1 MMSKADRAEKAGL
14 DAANSSF
21 ADFAKG
27 LFPDRSADAT
37 ATAPDA
43 VNDVSPSVPSI
54 SSPQDAIDAS
64 PQKPLTGDLAATEAY
79 IRESAKNRGIDP
91 DIAVRVAR
99 SEGLAPGVWQSR
111 VKKNGMYEPSFGP
124 FQMLVGDGKN
134 FPKGL
139 GNDFMEKTGLDPRD
153 PKNVNAMIDFA
164 LDTAKRDGWRQWHG
178 AKNTGIQRWAGI
190 NANQVASIDDT
201 APAAKTPADA
211 SEQVPVAAVPDG
223 FQQPDPL
230 ATSEKPTVKVA
241 QAMSTLSPE
250 KTSKA
255 MTILNDPWAT
265 PGQKAVAQAYLK
277 RHFDEQDRIAEDER
291 RRNDPKYKLDLERGT
306 LDLEKGRLELQK
318 LKSPD
323 KARTLTKE
331 EEESL
336 ELPVDGVYQMLP
348 DGTIKTVREPSKRN
362 DPKYKLD
369 LERGTLDLEKGRLE
383 LQKLKNPDKARTLTK
398 EEEEHL
404 ELPVDGVYQMLP
416 DGTIKTVRE
425 PSKPID
431 AINARKAEAELKVL
445 EDPPQSRVLTAEEKQ
460 QMGLP
465 VDGSFQIDQRTG
477 KVSAIGG
484 GNTNIRVDTGTIPP
498 GYKAIRDESGNIIS
512 IEPLPGSKQAQE
524 AAEAQTKADLNR
536 QQTALKGDIVSQ
548 DIDRA
553 IEAIDASGLP
563 ATASGSYLS
572 WAPGTNAKKLAGLLD
587 TIKANV
593 SFDTLN
599 QMRQASPTGGALGS
613 ITENELKMLQA
624 TLGSLDQSQDEAT
637 LKDNL
642 NRVWNV
648 YQDIVHGPGNG
659 PERRALSFDKK
670 AEKKSSTDDVPEG
683 ISPEDWKYMTPEERK
698 LWQN

>member
-1 MMSKADRAEKAGL
+1 MQTFIFGGDGMPKTPQELERMRAVARAMGRNRTPQNVGEGIASIGDAILYRAMMSKADSAEKAGM
-14 DAANSSF
+14 NS
-21 ADFAKG
+21 ADSDFSGLVDG
-27 LFPDRSADAT
+27 LFPSTTADAT
-37 ATAPDA
+37 ATTPDA

-164 LDTAKRDGWRQWHG
+164 LETAKRDGWRQWHG

-190 NANQVASIDDT
+190 NANQVASLNDT
-201 APAAKTPADA
+201 TSAAKTPATA
-211 SEQVPVAAVPDG
+211 SERVPVAAVPEG

-241 QAMSTLSPE
+241 QAMSKLNDDQ
-250 KTSKA
+250 TSKA
-255 MTILNDPWAT
+255 ITVLNNPWAK
-265 PGQKAVAQAYLK
+265 PWQKAVAQSVINRYWA
-277 RHFDEQDRIAEDER
+277 EQDRIAEDER

-331 EEESL
+331 EEES
-336 ELPVDGVYQMLP
+336 
-348 DGTIKTVREPSKRN
+348 
-362 DPKYKLD
+362 
-369 LERGTLDLEKGRLE
+369 
-383 LQKLKNPDKARTLTK
+383 
-398 EEEEHL
+398 L

-613 ITENELKMLQA
+613 VTENELKMLQS

>member
-1 MMSKADRAEKAGL
+1 MQTFIFGGDGMPKTPQELERMRAVARAMGRNRTPQNVGEGIASIGDAILYRAMMSKADRAEKAGL

-291 RRNDPKYKLDLERGT
+291 R
-306 LDLEKGRLELQK
+306 
-318 LKSPD
+318 
-323 KARTLTKE
+323 
-331 EEESL
+331 
-336 ELPVDGVYQMLP
+336 
-348 DGTIKTVREPSKRN
+348 RN